1 MSESENCIDLYDVT
15 EGDPSLVYTQ
25 QHRELAAEPNRDSH
39 WSTEILCAGGH
50 VMLHSKFYIFT
61 STARNL

>member
-25 QHRELAAEPNRDSH
+25 QHRELAAESNQ
-39 WSTEILCAGGH
+39 TETPISQQKYCAQEA
-50 VMLHSKFYIFT
+50 T
-61 STARNL
+61 